1 MTHNINLKYAAFITE
16 ICSFAL
22 SVFLLFMKRYP
33 RFDEYTVLIFRI
45 LLAYVF
51 YSIARILFYAYNSS
65 LIKVDGVIDF
75 LKLCYHGLVFDTT
88 TLLYVNSLFILV
100 SIFPAVIN
108 RKRAY
113 QKVLL
118 YIYFITNVLA
128 YSTNFIDFIYYRY
141 TFSRSTRASLDTLE
155 NESNKLLLLVDFLK
169 NYWDV
174 FLLFFL
180 LVYLWIWIYK
190 KIKITHRI
198 EKPTLTYF
206 FFSIV
211 SFLLITTLCIGG
223 IRGDFKKSTRPIN
236 ILDASRYTK
245 NSGQADVVL
254 NTPFAI
260 IRTWNTNTFKKVNL
274 VSKEQVDSL
283 LVPIKE
289 YKNNPTTKPNIVIFI
304 IESFA
309 REYNGAFNKG
319 TKIPNYEGYTPFVDS
334 LAQHSLIFT
343 NAYANGWKSIHGM
356 SSVIAGIPSFQNAF
370 TSSPYPKQ
378 KIESLVSTLK
388 SQGYDTS
395 FFHGAPNGSMG
406 FLGFGNILGYDHY
419 YGKNEYNNDA
429 DFDGVWG
436 IWDEPF
442 FQYFNKTLSQ
452 KKQPFMGTMFTVS
465 SHEPYKIPEKYE
477 GKFPKGKVNINQ
489 CIGYTDMALK
499 RFFAAAKKEPWY
511 KNTIF
516 VLVADHGNTIA
527 YDEYRKEFNKHT
539 VPILFFSP
547 DKKYVGV
554 NNDWANQ
561 IDIYPTLL
569 DMIGYK
575 KPFRSWGRSL
585 INEKQV
591 APFVIKYGSNMYQFM
606 SGDYICTFDGKK
618 AIGFYAAADKGMEHN
633 LISKRNAA
641 MDLVELR
648 CKAFIQDYMERVVD
662 KRLTSVK

>member
-1 MTHNINLKYAAFITE
+1 
-16 ICSFAL
+16 
-22 SVFLLFMKRYP
+22 MKKYP
-33 RFDEYTVLIFRI
+33 RLDEYKILAFRI

-51 YSIARILFYAYNSS
+51 YSVVRVLFYIYNNS
-65 LIKVDGVIDF
+65 LIKVEGVADF

-88 TLLYVNSLFILV
+88 TILYVNGLFILI
-100 SIFPAVIN
+100 SIFPAIIN
-108 RKRAY
+108 TRKSY
-113 QKVLL
+113 QKVLF
-118 YIYFITNVLA
+118 YTYFATNLLA
-128 YSTNFIDFIYYRY
+128 YSANFIDFIYYRY

-155 NESNKLLLLVDFLK
+155 NEENKGLLLFNFLI
-169 NYWDV
+169 NYWHV
-174 FLLFFL
+174 FLLFFVL
-180 LVYLWIWIYK
+180 AFLWIFLYK
-190 KIKITHRI
+190 KIKI
-198 EKPTLTYF
+198 EPKEQKPTIQYF
-206 FFSIV
+206 SFSII
-211 SFLLITTLCIGG
+211 SFLLIVTLCVGG

-260 IRTWNTNTFKKVNL
+260 IRTWNANTFKKVNL
-274 VSKEQVDSL
+274 VSKAQADSL
-283 LVPIKE
+283 LIPIKH
-289 YKNNPTTKPNIVIFI
+289 YKNNPPTKPNVVIFI
-304 IESFA
+304 LESFA

-319 TKIPNYEGYTPFVDS
+319 TKIPDYEGYTPFVDS

-343 NAYANGWKSIHGM
+343 NAYANGWKSIHGV

-378 KIESLVSTLK
+378 KIESLVSTLE
-388 SQGYDTS
+388 SEGYDTS

-419 YGKNEYNNDA
+419 YGKTEYNNDA

-442 FQYFNKTLSQ
+442 FQFFNKTLSQ
-452 KKQPFMGTMFTVS
+452 KKQPFMATLFSVS
-465 SHEPYKIPEKYE
+465 SHEPYKVPAKYE

-511 KNTIF
+511 NNTIF

-527 YDEYRKEFNKHT
+527 YDEYRKEFNKNT

-547 DKKYVGV
+547 NGKYVGV
-554 NNDWANQ
+554 NTDWAQQ
-561 IDIYPTLL
+561 IDIFPTLM
-569 DMIGYK
+569 DMIGYQ

-585 INEKQV
+585 INDKQV

-606 SGDYICTFDGKK
+606 SGNYICTFDGKK
-618 AIGFYAAADKGMEHN
+618 AIGFYDKDDKGMEHN
-633 LISKRNAA
+633 LIAKRNAE
-641 MDLVELR
+641 MDLLELR
-648 CKAFIQDYMERVVD
+648 CKAFVQDYMERVID
-662 KRLTSVK
+662 KRLTTVK